1 MPAPLLV
8 FCPAWRSPVTHRE
21 SPTGTIIE
29 PFRIKV
35 VEPIARTTRAERER
49 YLEEAHYNL
58 FALPADRVTFD
69 LLTDSGTSAMSAAQW
84 GAMMVGDESYA
95 GSRSYARFERVVK
108 DLTGYRNIIPTHQG
122 RAAERI
128 LFDLTVRPGSVVPSN
143 NHFDTT
149 RANIEYDGGFA
160 LDLVTD
166 AAHDTSSSEPFK
178 GNIDLARLDE
188 ACRSRHGDIPLA
200 MLTITN
206 NTGGGQPVSL
216 ENIRACARIVHS
228 HGLPFILDAC
238 RFAENAYL
246 IKLREKGQESR
257 SVADIA
263 REIFR
268 LADGAI
274 FSGKKD
280 GLSNMG
286 GFLALDDDRL
296 AAEARNLLILTEGFP
311 TYGGCAARDLE
322 ALAVGL
328 EEVLDEAYLE
338 YRIASVR
345 YLAQGLERAGIP
357 TVRPPGGHAV
367 FIDARRLLPHIPADR
382 YPGQALA
389 CELYLAGGI
398 RSCEIGSVMFGKSEP
413 DGTFVPAAHE
423 LVRLALPRRV
433 YTQSHVDRL
442 IEIGTGVAARATTLR
457 GMTIVSAPPFL
468 RHFTARFRPAG
479 DDAALASAP
488 QASEG
493 AARNALRENRP

>member
-1 MPAPLLV
+1 VEAN
-8 FCPAWRSPVTHRE
+8 VTKELR
-21 SPTGTIIE
+21 TGRTIIE

-35 VEPIARTTRAERER
+35 IEPIALTNRGQRQRW
-49 YLEEAHYNL
+49 LEEAHYNL
-58 FALPADRVTFD
+58 FALPAENVTFD

-95 GSRSYARFERVVK
+95 GSRSYARFERVVR
-108 DLTGYRNIIPTHQG
+108 DLTGYKHIIPTHQG

-128 LFDLTVRPGSVVPSN
+128 LFQLTVRPGSVVPSN

-149 RANIEYDGGFA
+149 RANIEYDGGEA
-160 LDLVTD
+160 LDLVV
-166 AAHDTSSSEPFK
+166 AAASDTSSLDPFK
-178 GNIDLARLDE
+178 GNIDLTRLDE
-188 ACRSRHGDIPLA
+188 TCRARAGNIPLV

-216 ENIRACARIVHS
+216 ENIRECAEIVHA

-246 IKLREKGQESR
+246 IKLSEKEQSGR

-263 REIFR
+263 KQIFR

-280 GLSNMG
+280 GLSNIG

-311 TYGGCAARDLE
+311 TYGGLAARDLE

-328 EEVLDEAYLE
+328 QEVLDEAYLE

-345 YLAQGLERAGIP
+345 YLAEGLERAGLP
-357 TVRPPGGHAV
+357 TVHPPGGHAV
-367 FIDARRLLPHIPADR
+367 FIDARRLLPHVPPER
-382 YPGQALA
+382 FPGQALA

-398 RSCEIGSVMFGKSEP
+398 RSCEIGSVMFGRTSPSGGFEP
-413 DGTFVPAAHE
+413 ARQE
-423 LVRLALPRRV
+423 LVRLAMPRRV
-433 YTQSHVDRL
+433 YTQSHVDRI
-442 IEIGTGVAARATTLR
+442 IEIGAEVAARAGDLR
-457 GMTIVSAPPFL
+457 GVEIVEAPPFL
-468 RHFTARFRPAG
+468 RHFTAHFRPSP
-479 DDAALASAP
+479 DAAPTAAGAP
-488 QASEG
+488 SG
-493 AARNALRENRP
+493 FGDGSGDARQERRP